1 MVKNKHL
8 EHSAV
13 LRMHKRD
20 QAEVH
25 LLAKG
30 GTIEHKLY
38 AYQLNE
44 INIHFIESN
53 LITLHIKSETEY

>member
-1 MVKNKHL
+1 
-8 EHSAV
+8 
-13 LRMHKRD
+13 MHKRD